1 MKRSPSLLLSLCLTL
16 GMLSTAAQATEWH
29 NPIDSAAVARGVDNI
44 HGRGFCLN
52 NYTRL
57 PESAHGIIRD
67 AVWGLAQ
74 NSAGLYLEFTTNS
87 PELTVRYEVTGGH
100 AMPHMPATGVSGV
113 DLYNERGQRC
123 WGSYSFG
130 TPITYSY
137 KQLPDSTQG
146 CRYTLYLPL
155 YNTVRKLE
163 IGVRDGSSFA
173 FIPAD
178 KSAKPIVIYGTSIAQ
193 GACASRPGMAWSN
206 LLHRQTGQPI
216 VNLGFSG
223 NGRLER
229 EVIDYIVQIPASLY
243 IVDCMPNMD
252 FTEDSIYTLV
262 LNTVHQIRE
271 SHPQTPILLT
281 EHPGYANRETNAY
294 ERNQD
299 ALRDRAQRKAYAQ
312 LQKEGVKGLHYLS
325 REELGM
331 PADALVDIIHP
342 SDYGMEIYARAHARK
357 VAKILK
363 LKLY

>member
-1 MKRSPSLLLSLCLTL
+1 MRRLTLLLSLIFGTL
-16 GMLSTAAQATEWH
+16 SVTVRATEWH
-29 NPIDSAAVARGVDNI
+29 NPIDPVDVARGIDNI

-52 NYTRL
+52 NYARL
-57 PESAHGIIRD
+57 PESAHGTVRD

-74 NSAGLYLEFTTNS
+74 NSAGLYLEFTTDS
-87 PELTVRYEVTGGH
+87 PDITVRYEVAGGH

-130 TPITYSY
+130 SPVTYSY
-137 KQLPDSTQG
+137 SQLPDTTQA

-155 YNTVRKLE
+155 YNTVQKLE
-163 IGVRDGSSFA
+163 IGVRDGSSFT

-178 KSAKPIVIYGTSIAQ
+178 RSTAPIVIYGTSIAQ
-193 GACASRPGMAWSN
+193 GACASRPGMVWSN

-229 EVIDYIVQIPASLY
+229 EVVDYIVSIPASLY
-243 IVDCMPNMD
+243 IVDCMPNMN
-252 FTEDSIYTLV
+252 FTKDSVCTLV
-262 LNTVHQIRE
+262 LNTVRQIRE
-271 SHPQTPILLT
+271 NHPDTPILLV

-294 ERNQD
+294 QHDQD
-299 ALRDRAQRKAYAQ
+299 EFCDQAQRKAYAQ
-312 LQKEGVKGLHYLS
+312 LQQEGVKRLYYLS

-331 PADALVDIIHP
+331 PADAMVDIIHP

-363 LKLY
+363 LKLH